1 MATVDLFNLIFRTIL
16 KISPNLISNYSSIQD
31 QILYLLLIPT
41 VIILLFVWTFG
52 YWVMGKGHNGLR
64 ILISLIAYIYII
76 WSGWYGTWIIPLILA
91 WFPVVLV
98 TFFLFF
104 IMSRIFHPMNVA
116 GASKVMKAGFE
127 KAGAKGKE
135 INALRKQIEMIDKKI
150 KHLSNER
157 GKMADGQAREVL
169 NLEITDLRSKK
180 KEIEHEIDVLEE

>member
-52 YWVMGKGHNGLR
+52 YWIMGKGHNGLR

>member
-1 MATVDLFNLIFRTIL
+1 
-16 KISPNLISNYSSIQD
+16 
-31 QILYLLLIPT
+31 
-41 VIILLFVWTFG
+41 
-52 YWVMGKGHNGLR
+52 MGKGHNGLR